1 MIVHYIGNI
10 LKWFPIQKLDG
21 CPLCGVFIF
30 VRRGLFFVCCLL
42 IFSFGRFFSLDWFI
56 FVWSW
61 SLFVYGYFVSGLY
74 EIEIT
79 FNRRLI

>member
-10 LKWFPIQKLDG
+10 LKWFPIHKLDG

-30 VRRGLFFVCCLL
+30 CLL
-42 IFSFGRFFSLDWFI
+42 FINFSFGRFFSLDWFI
-56 FVWSW
+56 FVWGW